1 MIHTQICISQEEEDM
16 IYNICISEKED
27 ITYNI
32 FTYISQEEEDMIY
45 HIQTYIEI
53 YIFQE
58 EEEPLT
64 RAQQEKSKAGALA
77 SEGRQGL

>member
-1 MIHTQICISQEEEDM
+1 MIHTQTCISQEEEDM

-45 HIQTYIEI
+45 HIQKYIL
-53 YIFQE
+53 FQE